1 MPGIFDRHLRPSFRK
16 WTDRREN
23 TLRLPSRISLR
34 RLVLRVLDWKSLT
47 STHYLRHLFC
57 LFPFRHRGGTGVEP
71 ALQNLKK
78 NYWSQ
83 NQKASD
89 NEILLEEIQI
99 TENVPV
105 KLAKWNK
112 GHRSKPSRMM
122 NPPLPQVT
130 KTELLLTVW
139 IQYQAGRWREWRRT
153 SIMGLVVEPIPNSL
167 NSHHKSCLADSK
179 DNY

>member
-1 MPGIFDRHLRPSFRK
+1 MDRSSGKYSPFTEQNKPQKVGS
-16 WTDRREN
+16 TS
-23 TLRLPSRISLR
+23 LRLKSPWHLLTTFAICFICFHFDTEG
-34 RLVLRVLDWKSLT
+34 VLG
-47 STHYLRHLFC
+47 C
-57 LFPFRHRGGTGVEP
+57 MHRVEP

-112 GHRSKPSRMM
+112 GHRSKPSWMM

-167 NSHHKSCLADSK
+167 NSHHKSCMADSK